1 MGLIRGPGIDGN
13 TMAGLIPQAFI
24 DELLERTDIVEVIQR
39 RISLKKAG
47 REFAACCPFHGE
59 KTPSFYVSPQ
69 KQFYHCFGCGAHGTA
84 ISFLMEYENLGFPEA
99 VEQLASQAG
108 LEIPREAG
116 GAEQHEVHGALYDA
130 LTAAAEYYVQRL
142 RQTPNAVD
150 YLKGR
155 GIDGATARD
164 YRLGWAPSSGLVEAL
179 EPNFSP
185 QQLVDAGLAARRDDG
200 GIRERFRSRIMF
212 PIRDR
217 RGRITGFGGRLIE
230 DGEPKYLN
238 SPESEVFHKGQTI
251 YGLFEARKAGVRL
264 DDIVVVEGYMDV
276 IALARAGFRRAVA
289 CMGTALTRAH
299 LDSLFRQV
307 SRITLCFDGDAA
319 GRRAAWRSLGEALP
333 AIQGLREVRVL
344 FLPEGDDPDSLVL
357 REGRAGWEQRL
368 EGALPLSETLVRLL
382 REDHAT
388 DTAEGRTRLAH
399 AAMKQVATARDPLFR
414 DQLVERIAKE
424 TGLAPE
430 RLEQTLGEPATA
442 PARGTDPAPGG
453 TLSHSGASAPGPERN
468 DSPPAL
474 WGALLARVLQHP
486 EMDWTQPEFRELAEL
501 PGVAAD
507 TLHELLSALQENPG
521 RHTAG
526 LLERFRDQRHFQ
538 RLMTL
543 AHQPLD
549 DGSEDVTRQTA
560 LDCARQLLRQH
571 YRSRIRELTR
581 VGSELGLEQRNEL
594 VRLTRQ
600 LQGHDVPGD

>member
-1 MGLIRGPGIDGN
+1 
-13 TMAGLIPQAFI
+13 MAGLIPQAFI
-24 DELLERTDIVEVIQR
+24 DDLLERSDIVEVIQR
-39 RISLKKAG
+39 RVSLKKAG

-84 ISFLMEYENLGFPEA
+84 VSFLMEYENLSFPEA
-99 VEQLASQAG
+99 VEQLAEQAG
-108 LEIPREAG
+108 LEVPREAG
-116 GAEQHEVHGALYDA
+116 DDDRREAHAPLYDA
-130 LTAAAEYYVQRL
+130 LDAAAEWYVQQL
-142 RQTPNAVD
+142 RQTPKAVE
-150 YLKGR
+150 YLKNR
-155 GIDGATARD
+155 GIDGATARN
-164 YRLGWAPSSGLVEAL
+164 YQIGWAPPSGLIEAL
-179 EPNFSP
+179 KPRFTP
-185 QQLVDAGLAARRDDG
+185 QQMVDAGLAARRDDG

-238 SPESEVFHKGQTI
+238 SPESEVFHKGQVI
-251 YGLFEARKAGVRL
+251 YGLFEARKAGTRL

-276 IALARAGFRRAVA
+276 VGLARAGFHRAVA

-357 REGRAGWEQRL
+357 RDGLAGWEERL
-368 EGALPLSETLVRLL
+368 AGALPLSETLMRLQ
-382 REDHAT
+382 REEHPT
-388 DTAEGRTRLAH
+388 DTAEGRTRFAH
-399 AAMKQVATARDPLFR
+399 AAMKLVATARDPLFR
-414 DQLVERIAKE
+414 DQLVERIGQE
-424 TGLAPE
+424 TGLSPE
-430 RLEQTLGEPATA
+430 RLEQVLSEQPPQPVRSPEPGPGHELPAT
-442 PARGTDPAPGG
+442 PA
-453 TLSHSGASAPGPERN
+453 SGESAPT
-468 DSPPAL
+468 L

-486 EMDWTQPEFRELAEL
+486 ELDWSQPEFRQVVEL
-501 PGVAAD
+501 PGAAAE
-507 TLHELLSALQENPG
+507 TLRNVLAALDESPG

-538 RLMTL
+538 RLMAL
-543 AHQPLD
+543 AHQELN
-549 DGSEDVTRQTA
+549 DGEPAVTHQTA

-581 VGSELGLEQRNEL
+581 PGSELGTEQRAEL
-594 VRLTRQ
+594 ARLTQQVQRF
-600 LQGHDVPGD
+600 DVPK

>member
-1 MGLIRGPGIDGN
+1 
-13 TMAGLIPQAFI
+13 MAGLIPQAFI
-24 DELLERTDIVEVIQR
+24 DDLLERSDIVEVIQR
-39 RISLKKAG
+39 RVSLKKAG

-84 ISFLMEYENLGFPEA
+84 VSFLMEYENLSFPEA
-99 VEQLASQAG
+99 VEQLAEQAG
-108 LEIPREAG
+108 LEVPREAG
-116 GAEQHEVHGALYDA
+116 DDDRREAHAPLYDA
-130 LTAAAEYYVQRL
+130 LDAAAEWYVQQL
-142 RQTPNAVD
+142 RQTPKAVE
-150 YLKGR
+150 YLKNR
-155 GIDGATARD
+155 GIDGATARN
-164 YRLGWAPSSGLVEAL
+164 YQIGWAPPSGLIEAL
-179 EPNFSP
+179 KPRFTP
-185 QQLVDAGLAARRDDG
+185 QQMVDAGLAARRDDG

-238 SPESEVFHKGQTI
+238 SPESEVFHKGQVI
-251 YGLFEARKAGVRL
+251 YGLFEARKAGTRL

-276 IALARAGFRRAVA
+276 IGLARAGFHRAVA

-357 REGRAGWEQRL
+357 RDGLAGWEERL
-368 EGALPLSETLVRLL
+368 AGALPLSETLMRLQ
-382 REDHAT
+382 REEHPT
-388 DTAEGRTRLAH
+388 DTAEGRTRFAH
-399 AAMKQVATARDPLFR
+399 AAMKLVATARDPLFR
-414 DQLVERIAKE
+414 DQLVERIGQE
-424 TGLAPE
+424 TGLSPE
-430 RLEQTLGEPATA
+430 RLEQVLSEQPPQPVRSPEPGPGHELPAT
-442 PARGTDPAPGG
+442 PA
-453 TLSHSGASAPGPERN
+453 SGESAPT
-468 DSPPAL
+468 L

-486 EMDWTQPEFRELAEL
+486 ELDWSQPEFRQVVEL
-501 PGVAAD
+501 PGAAAE
-507 TLHELLSALQENPG
+507 TLRNVLAALDESPG

-538 RLMTL
+538 RLMAL
-543 AHQPLD
+543 AHQELN
-549 DGSEDVTRQTA
+549 DGEPAVTHQTA

-581 VGSELGLEQRNEL
+581 PGSELGTEQRAEL
-594 VRLTRQ
+594 ARLTQQVQRF
-600 LQGHDVPGD
+600 DVPK

>member
-1 MGLIRGPGIDGN
+1 
-13 TMAGLIPQAFI
+13 MAGLIPQAFI
-24 DELLERTDIVEVIQR
+24 DELLERSDIVEVIQR
-39 RISLKKAG
+39 RVSLKKAG

-84 ISFLMEYENLGFPEA
+84 ISFLMEYENLSFPEA
-99 VEQLASQAG
+99 VEQLAEQAG
-108 LEIPREAG
+108 LEVPREAG
-116 GAEQHEVHGALYDA
+116 GDDKREAHAPLYDA
-130 LTAAAEYYVQRL
+130 LNSAAEWYVQQL
-142 RQTPNAVD
+142 RQTPKAVE
-150 YLKGR
+150 YLKNR
-155 GIDGATARD
+155 GIDGTTARD
-164 YRLGWAPSSGLVEAL
+164 YQIGWAPPSGLIETL
-179 EPNFSP
+179 KPRFTP

-200 GIRERFRSRIMF
+200 GIRERFRARIMF

-238 SPESEVFHKGQTI
+238 SPESEVFHKGQVI
-251 YGLFEARKAGVRL
+251 YGLFEARKASTRL

-276 IALARAGFRRAVA
+276 VGLARAGFRRAVA

-319 GRRAAWRSLGEALP
+319 GRRAAWRSLAEALP

-357 REGRAGWEQRL
+357 RDGLDGWEERL
-368 EGALPLSETLVRLL
+368 AGALPLSETLVRLL
-382 REDHAT
+382 CEEHPT
-388 DTAEGRTRLAH
+388 DTAEGRTRFAH
-399 AAMKQVATARDPLFR
+399 TAMKLVATARDPLFR
-414 DQLVERIAKE
+414 DQLVERIGQE
-424 TGLAPE
+424 TGLSHE
-430 RLEQTLGEPATA
+430 RLEQVLSEQPPA
-442 PARGTDPAPGG
+442 PARGADPDAGGELPTPSAGAHAPAGG
-453 TLSHSGASAPGPERN
+453 GE
-468 DSPPAL
+468 SPPAL

-486 EMDWTQPEFRELAEL
+486 DLDWSQPEFRQLVEL
-501 PGVAAD
+501 PGVAAA
-507 TLHELLSALQENPG
+507 TLRELLAALDENPD

-538 RLMTL
+538 RLMAL
-543 AHQPLD
+543 AHQTLD
-549 DGSEDVTRQTA
+549 DGEVAVTRQTA

-581 VGSELGLEQRNEL
+581 PGAELGTEQRAEL
-594 VRLTRQ
+594 ARLTEQ
-600 LQGHDVPGD
+600 LQRFDVPR

>member
-1 MGLIRGPGIDGN
+1 
-13 TMAGLIPQAFI
+13 MAGLIPQAFI
-24 DELLERTDIVEVIQR
+24 DELLERSDIVEVIQR
-39 RISLKKAG
+39 RVSLKKAG

-84 ISFLMEYENLGFPEA
+84 ISFLMEYENLSFPEA
-99 VEQLASQAG
+99 IEQLADQAG
-108 LEIPREAG
+108 LEVPRETDGDDRREAH
-116 GAEQHEVHGALYDA
+116 APLYDA
-130 LTAAAEYYVQRL
+130 LNAAAQWYVQQL
-142 RQTPNAVD
+142 RQTPKAVE
-150 YLKGR
+150 YLKNR

-164 YRLGWAPSSGLVEAL
+164 YQIGWAPPSGLIETL
-179 EPNFSP
+179 KPRFTP

-251 YGLFEARKAGVRL
+251 YGLFEARKAGTRL

-276 IALARAGFRRAVA
+276 VGLARAGFRRAVA

-319 GRRAAWRSLGEALP
+319 GRRAAWRSLAEALP

-357 REGRAGWEQRL
+357 RDGLADWEERL
-368 EGALPLSETLVRLL
+368 AGALPLSETLVRLQ
-382 REDHAT
+382 RDEHPT
-388 DTAEGRTRLAH
+388 DTAEGRTRFAH
-399 AAMKQVATARDPLFR
+399 AAMKLVATTRDPLFR
-414 DQLVERIAKE
+414 DQLVERIGQE
-424 TGLAPE
+424 TGLSPE
-430 RLEQTLGEPATA
+430 RLEQVLAEQPTPLGRAADTGPDRDLPATSQEN
-442 PARGTDPAPGG
+442 RG
-453 TLSHSGASAPGPERN
+453 GANGET
-468 DSPPAL
+468 PPAL

-486 EMDWTQPEFRELAEL
+486 ELDWNQPEFRQLVEL
-501 PGVAAD
+501 PGVAAT
-507 TLHELLSALQENPG
+507 TLRDLLAALEENPD

-526 LLERFRDQRHFQ
+526 LLERFREQRHFQ
-538 RLMTL
+538 RLMAL
-543 AHQPLD
+543 AHQELE
-549 DGSEDVTRQTA
+549 DGEEAVTRQTA

-581 VGSELGLEQRNEL
+581 PGSELGTEQRAEL
-594 VRLTRQ
+594 ARLTEQ
-600 LQGHDVPGD
+600 LQRFDAPR

>member
-1 MGLIRGPGIDGN
+1 
-13 TMAGLIPQAFI
+13 MAGLIPQAFI
-24 DELLERTDIVEVIQR
+24 DDLLERSDIVEIIQR
-39 RISLKKAG
+39 RVSLKKAG

-84 ISFLMEYENLGFPEA
+84 ISFLMEYENLSFPEA
-99 VEQLASQAG
+99 IEQLAEQAG
-108 LEIPREAG
+108 LEVPREAG
-116 GAEQHEVHGALYDA
+116 DDDRREAHAPLYDA
-130 LTAAAEYYVQRL
+130 LDAAAEWYVQQL
-142 RQTPNAVD
+142 RQTPKAVD
-150 YLKGR
+150 YLKNR
-155 GIDGATARD
+155 GIDGATARN
-164 YRLGWAPSSGLVEAL
+164 YQIGWAPPAGLIEAL
-179 EPNFSP
+179 KPRFTP

-238 SPESEVFHKGQTI
+238 SPESEVFHKGQVI
-251 YGLFEARKAGVRL
+251 YGLFEARKAGTRL

-276 IALARAGFRRAVA
+276 VGLARAGFHRAVA

-357 REGRAGWEQRL
+357 RDGLAGWEERL
-368 EGALPLSETLVRLL
+368 AGALPLSETLMRLQ
-382 REDHAT
+382 REEHPT
-388 DTAEGRTRLAH
+388 DTAEGRTRFAH
-399 AAMKQVATARDPLFR
+399 AAMKLVATARDPLFR
-414 DQLVERIAKE
+414 DQLVERIGQE
-424 TGLAPE
+424 TGLSQE
-430 RLEQTLGEPATA
+430 RLEQVLSEQPPQPARNPEPGPGHELPDTPGGRA
-442 PARGTDPAPGG
+442 PARGE
-453 TLSHSGASAPGPERN
+453 SA
-468 DSPPAL
+468 PAL

-486 EMDWTQPEFRELAEL
+486 ELDWSQPEFRQVVEL
-501 PGVAAD
+501 PGAAAE
-507 TLHELLSALQENPG
+507 TLRNVLAALDESPG

-538 RLMTL
+538 RLMAL
-543 AHQPLD
+543 AHQELN
-549 DGSEDVTRQTA
+549 DGEPAVTRQTA

-571 YRSRIRELTR
+571 YRLRIRELTR
-581 VGSELGLEQRNEL
+581 PGSELGTEQRAEL
-594 VRLTRQ
+594 ARLTQQ
-600 LQGHDVPGD
+600 LQRFDLPK

>member
-1 MGLIRGPGIDGN
+1 
-13 TMAGLIPQAFI
+13 MAGLIPQAFI
-24 DELLERTDIVEVIQR
+24 DELLERSDIVEVIQR
-39 RISLKKAG
+39 RVSLKKAG

-84 ISFLMEYENLGFPEA
+84 ISFLMEYENLSFPEA
-99 VEQLASQAG
+99 VEQLAEQAG
-108 LEIPREAG
+108 LEVPREAG
-116 GAEQHEVHGALYDA
+116 GDDKREAHAPLYEALN
-130 LTAAAEYYVQRL
+130 AAADYYVQQL
-142 RQTPNAVD
+142 RQTPKAVE
-150 YLKGR
+150 YLKNR
-155 GIDGATARD
+155 GIDGTTARD
-164 YRLGWAPSSGLVEAL
+164 YQIGWAPPSGLIEAL
-179 EPNFSP
+179 KPRFTP

-200 GIRERFRSRIMF
+200 GIRERFRARIMF

-251 YGLFEARKAGVRL
+251 YGLFEARKAGTRL

-276 IALARAGFRRAVA
+276 VGLARAGFRRAVA

-319 GRRAAWRSLGEALP
+319 GRRAAWRSLAEALP

-357 REGRAGWEQRL
+357 RDGLAGWEERL
-368 EGALPLSETLVRLL
+368 AGALPLSETLVRLL
-382 REDHAT
+382 REEHPT
-388 DTAEGRTRLAH
+388 DTAEGRTRFAH
-399 AAMKQVATARDPLFR
+399 AAMKLVATTRDPLFR
-414 DQLVERIAKE
+414 DQLVERIAEE
-424 TGLAPE
+424 THLSHE
-430 RLEQTLGEPATA
+430 RLEQVLSEQPPEPARATA
-442 PARGTDPAPGG
+442 SGSGGDLPANPATSRAPRG
-453 TLSHSGASAPGPERN
+453 E
-468 DSPPAL
+468 SPPAL

-486 EMDWTQPEFRELAEL
+486 ELDWSQPEIRQLVEL
-501 PGVAAD
+501 PGVAAA
-507 TLHELLSALQENPG
+507 TLRELLAALDENPE

-526 LLERFRDQRHFQ
+526 LLERFREERHFQ
-538 RLMTL
+538 RLMAL
-543 AHQPLD
+543 AHQALE
-549 DGSEDVTRQTA
+549 DGEVAVTRQTA

-581 VGSELGLEQRNEL
+581 PGTELGTEQRAEL
-594 VRLTRQ
+594 ARLTEQ
-600 LQGHDVPGD
+600 LQRFDRPQ

>member
-1 MGLIRGPGIDGN
+1 
-13 TMAGLIPQAFI
+13 MAGLIPQAFI
-24 DELLERTDIVEVIQR
+24 DELLERSDIVEVIQR
-39 RISLKKAG
+39 RVSLKKAG

-84 ISFLMEYENLGFPEA
+84 ISFLMEYENLSFPEA
-99 VEQLASQAG
+99 VEQLAEQAG
-108 LEIPREAG
+108 LEVPREAG
-116 GAEQHEVHGALYDA
+116 GDDKREAHAPLYEALN
-130 LTAAAEYYVQRL
+130 AAADYYVQQL
-142 RQTPNAVD
+142 RQTPKAVE
-150 YLKGR
+150 YLKNR
-155 GIDGATARD
+155 GIDGTTARD
-164 YRLGWAPSSGLVEAL
+164 YQIGWAPPSGLLEAL
-179 EPNFSP
+179 KPRFTP

-200 GIRERFRSRIMF
+200 GIRERFRGRIMF

-251 YGLFEARKAGVRL
+251 YGLFEARKAGTRL

-276 IALARAGFRRAVA
+276 VGLARAGFRRAVA

-319 GRRAAWRSLGEALP
+319 GRRAAWRSLAEALP

-357 REGRAGWEQRL
+357 RDGLAGWEERL
-368 EGALPLSETLVRLL
+368 AGALPLSETLVRLL
-382 REDHAT
+382 REEHPT
-388 DTAEGRTRLAH
+388 DTAEGRTRFAH
-399 AAMKQVATARDPLFR
+399 AAMKLVATTRDPLFR
-414 DQLVERIAKE
+414 DQLVERIAEE
-424 TGLAPE
+424 THLSHE
-430 RLEQTLGEPATA
+430 RLEQVLSEQPPEPARATA
-442 PARGTDPAPGG
+442 SGSGGDLPANPTASRAPGG
-453 TLSHSGASAPGPERN
+453 E
-468 DSPPAL
+468 SPPAL

-486 EMDWTQPEFRELAEL
+486 ELDWSQPEIRQLVEL
-501 PGVAAD
+501 PGVAAA
-507 TLHELLSALQENPG
+507 TLRELLAALDENPE

-526 LLERFRDQRHFQ
+526 LLERFREERHFQ
-538 RLMTL
+538 RLMAL
-543 AHQPLD
+543 AQQALD
-549 DGSEDVTRQTA
+549 DGEVAVTRQTA

-581 VGSELGLEQRNEL
+581 PGTELGTEQRAEL
-594 VRLTRQ
+594 ARLTEQ
-600 LQGHDVPGD
+600 LQRFDRPQ